1 MKKIINIILVFIGI
15 APQFSCDDFLDRP
28 PIDFLDP
35 QNFFRSEGELRTATL
50 NTYIYLDGKRCLELE
65 HFTDNCY
72 GKKNGDAISYTH
84 GTHTPALSV
93 FKETWEE
100 YYKGINQAN
109 LVINAEI
116 SEDISPDVID
126 GYLGDAYFMRAFY
139 YAELLFHYGEVP
151 VITGSPSVTG
161 DIFPAKNTIDEVKD
175 QVLNDLDEALMH
187 LPVDPEKGRAG
198 LGAANMLKAKVH
210 IFFDE
215 FQDARDAAKAV
226 IDLQKYELFGDYRTL
241 FYAENEAFNKEV
253 IFSIQ
258 YVETLR
264 PNSFYQVI
272 TNGTQYSPSLS
283 LANEFEMANG
293 MAIEEEGSGFDPQKP
308 YLNRDPRL
316 NATLLIPGDSKI
328 IDGVETPVIGRAPK
342 SKTGMLC
349 DKYANWEESYE
360 FYNGSDFILMR
371 YADLL
376 LLYAEALNELEATPG
391 VGVYEAV
398 NEVRD
403 RVNLPHLMAGLSK
416 DEMRAKIRHERRVEL
431 AMEGLRLF
439 DIFRWEIGEEA
450 YVPLDGYNP
459 NKLKNLDNLVFEV
472 ESGVDKDRSF
482 NPTKGYFWPIP
493 QTEIDLNENLIQNPG
508 FVL

>member
-1 MKKIINIILVFIGI
+1 MKKIFNIILVFVGV
-15 APQFSCDDFLDRP
+15 ATLFSCDDYLDRP
-28 PIDFLDP
+28 PIDVLDP
-35 QNFFRSEGELRTATL
+35 QNFFRSEGEIRTATL
-50 NTYIYLDGKRCLELE
+50 NAYIYLDGERRLQHE

-84 GTHTPALSV
+84 GTHTPALSI
-93 FKETWEE
+93 FRETWEE

-109 LVINAEI
+109 LVINAEMGDEV
-116 SEDISPDVID
+116 SQNVINA
-126 GYLGDAYFMRAFY
+126 YLGDAYFMRAYY

-161 DIFPAKNTIDEVKD
+161 DIFPAKNTIEEVKQ
-175 QVLNDLDEALMH
+175 QVLNDLNEALKY

-198 LGAANMLKAKVH
+198 IGAANMLKARMH

-215 FQDARDAAKAV
+215 FESAKNAAKAV
-226 IDLQKYELFGDYRTL
+226 IDLQKYELFGDFRTL
-241 FYAENEAFNKEV
+241 FYAENEGANNEV

-258 YVETLR
+258 YIATLR
-264 PNSFYQVI
+264 ANSFYQRI

-293 MAIEEEGSGFDPQKP
+293 MTIDEDGSGFDPQKP
-308 YLNRDPRL
+308 YINRDPRL

-328 IDGVETPVIGRAPK
+328 IDGVATPVIGRAPK

-376 LLYAEALNELEATPG
+376 LIYAEALNEVEGSPSQD
-391 VGVYEAV
+391 VYNAV
-398 NEVRD
+398 NEVRS
-403 RVNLPHLMAGLSK
+403 RVGLPDLETGLSK
-416 DEMRAKIRHERRVEL
+416 EQMRSKIRHERRVEL
-431 AMEGLRLF
+431 AMEGQRLW
-439 DIFRWEIGEEA
+439 DIVRWKIGEEA
-450 YVPLDGYNP
+450 FVSLDGYDP
-459 NKLKNLDNLVFEV
+459 NKLKKLDDLEFVV
-472 ESGVDKDRSF
+472 KHGVDSDRSF
-482 NPTKGYFWPIP
+482 NATKGYFYH
-493 QTEIDLNENLIQNPG
+493 TSN
-508 FVL
+508 